1 MADKI
6 KYVPTPTEQLKSQIY
21 DNLMLYFKNIAVNM
35 FEWEGFPENVSSDL
49 ISSDIIENWFYEAGR
64 SVFFFDDD
72 RYGYLCLKVE
82 TQGQNVVGKP
92 TKFVAN
98 GYGYVKELNPD
109 ECVLLKNNATST
121 PTRQLIEYYVAQ
133 IADIELVK
141 KLRRNAHKTP
151 MQIETS
157 DETELTAK
165 NIWKKWDAG
174 EPVLYKNKSRS
185 GQSIGVNAVNTDVV
199 YINDKLNDEEN
210 TYIANILT
218 LLGITN
224 YVEDKAER
232 VQSAEV
238 EAQQDYVQ
246 QSYLASYEYR
256 QKACDAINKKFGLSL
271 RVKKKEQKIE
281 KLPLLTDSDF
291 SLEDFGGDNNE

>member
-6 KYVPTPTEQLKSQIY
+6 KYVPTPTEQLKAQIY

-35 FEWEGFPENVSSDL
+35 FEWEGFPENISSDL

-64 SVFFFDDD
+64 SVFFDSDK
-72 RYGYLCLKVE
+72 YGYLCLKVE

-121 PTRQLIEYYVAQ
+121 PTRQLIEYYVEQ

-185 GQSIGVNAVNTDVV
+185 GQSIGVNAVNTDVD

-210 TYIANILT
+210 TYIADTPGFSTFDISEIESKDLANYFKEFKSNIKDCEFVGCT
-218 LLGITN
+218 HI
-224 YVEDKAER
+224 
-232 VQSAEV
+232 
-238 EAQQDYVQ
+238 
-246 QSYLASYEYR
+246 
-256 QKACDAINKKFGLSL
+256 
-271 RVKKKEQKIE
+271 KEQDCGVKRAVEEGRISQERYERFCKIYEELKDRE
-281 KLPLLTDSDF
+281 KHRW
-291 SLEDFGGDNNE
+291 

>member
-1 MADKI
+1 MADTI
-6 KYVPTPTEQLKSQIY
+6 KYKQTPTEELKSKIY
-21 DNLMLYFKNIAVNM
+21 DNLMLYFKNIAINL
-35 FEWEGFPENVSSDL
+35 FEWENFPDSISPDL
-49 ISSDIIENWFYEAGR
+49 ISSEIIEEWLFDAGR
-64 SVFFFDDD
+64 AVFFKDNNQ
-72 RYGYLCLKVE
+72 GYLCLKVQ
-82 TQGQNVVGKP
+82 TQGQNIVGKP
-92 TKFVAN
+92 TKFVAT
-98 GYGYVKELNPD
+98 GYNYIKQLTPD
-109 ECVLLKNNATST
+109 ECVLIKNNGTST
-121 PTRQLIEYYVAQ
+121 PTRQLIEYYVEQ

-157 DETELTAK
+157 DETELTAR

-174 EPVLYKNKSRS
+174 EPVIYRNKSKS
-185 GQSIGVNAVNTDVV
+185 GQTIGLNAVNTDVL

-218 LLGITN
+218 LLGISN

-256 QKACDAINKKFGLSL
+256 QKACDSINKKFGLNL

-281 KLPLLTDSDF
+281 SFSPLTDADF
-291 SLEDFGGDNNE
+291 TLEDFGGEEQ